1 MIELA
6 FFSGMTRHEIAVE
19 LGESPEAVEE
29 GLRFAILQLFSVFK
43 SMGFSPGLRQS
54 LTKTRPPLFTTG

>member
-19 LGESPEAVEE
+19 LGESPEAVEA
-29 GLRFAILQLFSVFK
+29 GLQYAILQLFSAFK
-43 SMGFSPGLRQS
+43 CMGFSQ
-54 LTKTRPPLFTTG
+54 KATTITH